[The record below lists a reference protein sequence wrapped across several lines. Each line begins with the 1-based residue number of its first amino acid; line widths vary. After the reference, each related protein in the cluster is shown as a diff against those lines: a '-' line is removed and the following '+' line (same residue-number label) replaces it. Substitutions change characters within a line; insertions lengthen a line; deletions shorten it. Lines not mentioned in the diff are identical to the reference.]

1 MTGVQTCALPIWRLE
16 ALHPA
21 LISPQDVHPYEHV
34 RYRQEQRWP
43 AFDVAE
49 ASGRDAAWLYAAL
62 VDRGDLIRVEQPPQ
76 SGSLETREVTDVARP
91 DGLHVEITTAGSAG
105 ALSTQVYPGRE
116 NVEVLIPPHHPAE
129 DGLDASRLFAPPA
142 ATSAAAPQEA
152 GPPSPAAQP
161 GKSGRADGA
170 PLSEREAR
178 EPEAEYRYDHGLPA
192 RDSLDQSLY
201 YEFEAGDGA
210 TNLLVRLA
218 REDRLTSTEPSP
230 AARRG
235 AADTERLADLEAR
248 VTKLEEALSRL
259 REDGSGPGPAP
270 PAPDRARWQAAVA
283 GAEGLQRARD
293 MASQALPALP
303 DSRAWQRTGDLARSA
318 RRLANDASSGQL
330 RFSNPG
336 HARRA
341 WHAVWAEACEITGD
355 LAGGL
360 MNRLRPGSRGWNAAR
375 SLRHAAAE
383 GVAHAR
389 GWLPR
394 PEHLPAGSYEA
405 PALRRPPT
413 WVVAE
418 AATRLHDSGASLS
431 SQLDF
436 PALKGAMEGVPARRA
451 PRGRDLRRA
460 ARTARD
466 RAQHP
471 APGRR

>member
-1 MTGVQTCALPIWRLE
+1 MGVGGPPWTGVAAGVVPATGVLAPGWLQAVRRDDGRLE

-283 GAEGLQRARD
+283 GAKGLQRARD

-341 WHAVWAEACEITGD
+341 WHAVWAEA
-355 LAGGL
+355 
-360 MNRLRPGSRGWNAAR
+360 
-375 SLRHAAAE
+375 
-383 GVAHAR
+383 
-389 GWLPR
+389 
-394 PEHLPAGSYEA
+394 
-405 PALRRPPT
+405 
-413 WVVAE
+413 
-418 AATRLHDSGASLS
+418 
-431 SQLDF
+431 
-436 PALKGAMEGVPARRA
+436 
-451 PRGRDLRRA
+451 
-460 ARTARD
+460 
-466 RAQHP
+466 
-471 APGRR
+471 